1 MCSCVNYDIPFTKN
15 PKLVNAVVNTLQHK
29 SRMIYLFKGDVVK
42 IYNREEEPIHG
53 KDDEVDNDDD
63 DDSDDDKEDV
73 NNI

>member
-1 MCSCVNYDIPFTKN
+1 MM
-15 PKLVNAVVNTLQHK
+15 LL
-29 SRMIYLFKGDVVK
+29 R
-42 IYNREEEPIHG
+42 YNREEEPIHG